1 MYNNKILNFQE
12 FTAILKA
19 CTRNVLKPIECTTY
33 IAEISS
39 KRYTT
44 GWPPR
49 KILGTIF
56 EVDERETLTNKLDNK
71 KTNDNA

>member
-1 MYNNKILNFQE
+1 MYNNKILNLQE
-12 FTAILKA
+12 FTTILNA
-19 CTRNVLKPIECTTY
+19 CTKKVWKPIEGTTY

-49 KILGTIF
+49 RILGTIF
-56 EVDERETLTNKLDNK
+56 EMDERETLTNKLDNK
-71 KTNDNA
+71 KTNHSA